1 MVFDKL
7 FLKIIPNYWL
17 RCNAQYFIV
26 GILIGTFV
34 NIIFR
39 IAGGFSMS
47 LADTATA
54 YVVSIIITLCITN
67 IHLISSSIIKVKFT
81 SPAVNMLLN
90 YLLIFIGIVIGTEL
104 SILCIALIYDI
115 PFQDIDQVK
124 NLKRNLGLGLLAGTL
139 LYIYQLQQTNY
150 NLKIHEKELQVAKLN
165 ELKTVAELKTL
176 QARINPHFL
185 YNALNSITSL
195 IHESPDKAEEMIIK
209 LSQLFRYSINTQ
221 EVNWVTIHEELEI
234 TNNYLDIERVRFSNR
249 IAFET
254 KAEDKILN
262 VMIPRFLL
270 QPLVEN
276 ALKHGL
282 KSRGEGGLLRINI
295 TGNDN
300 TVHIE
305 VHDNG
310 EPFPADML
318 SGYGLQST
326 SDKLQL
332 LYGNSFSMNFVNAPE
347 KMIVIELPKNNPS

>member
-1 MVFDKL
+1 
-7 FLKIIPNYWL
+7 
-17 RCNAQYFIV
+17 
-26 GILIGTFV
+26 
-34 NIIFR
+34 
-39 IAGGFSMS
+39 MS
-47 LADTATA
+47 LADAATT

-67 IHLISSSIIKVKFT
+67 IHLISDSIIKVKFS
-81 SPAVNMLLN
+81 SPVVNMLLN

-104 SILCIALIYDI
+104 SILCITLIYDI
-115 PFQDIDQVK
+115 PFQDIDQAK
-124 NLKRNLGLGLLAGTL
+124 NLKRNLGLGFLAGTL

-150 NLKIHEKELQVAKLN
+150 NLKINEKELQVAKLN
-165 ELKTVAELKTL
+165 ELKTSAELKTL

-221 EVNWVTIHEELEI
+221 EANWVTIKEELQI
-234 TNNYLDIERVRFSNR
+234 VNIYLDIERVRFSNR
-249 IAFET
+249 ISFQTNAD
-254 KAEDKILN
+254 DKILN

-282 KSRGEGGLLRINI
+282 KSKSEGGLLRINI
-295 TGNDN
+295 TGFNN
-300 TVHIE
+300 VVRIE

-310 EPFPADML
+310 EPFPADL
-318 SGYGLQST
+318 LAGYGLQST

-332 LYGNSFSMNFVNAPE
+332 LYGNSFSINFINAPE